1 MIFRVALRRSD
12 YHDTERLHFEVEDTG
27 IGIPAD
33 KLQEIFLPFHQIGDR
48 RSRAEGTGLGLSISR
63 EIVSRMDGDIRVES
77 AFERGSRF
85 WFEIPLRLPT
95 MLDLAASMNAL
106 PETPAPQADPGLL
119 AAEQIRKRPAP
130 PDLHALLH
138 ASHIGDVVE
147 IRSILNRLD
156 ADDADL
162 RAFTT
167 FMRQRVDAFDILSMT
182 ELLTAYLQ
190 ESR

>member
-12 YHDTERLHFEVEDTG
+12 YHDADRLRFEVEDTG

-33 KLQEIFLPFHQIGDR
+33 KLQEIFLPFHQIGDK
-48 RSRAEGTGLGLSISR
+48 RSHAEGTGLGLSISR
-63 EIVSRMDGDIRVES
+63 EIVSRMGGDIRVES
-77 AFERGSRF
+77 ALERGSRF
-85 WFEIPLRLPT
+85 WFEIPLRLPN
-95 MLDLAASMNAL
+95 LRESAAPMNAL
-106 PETPAPQADPGLL
+106 PETPAPQADAGLL
-119 AAEQIRKRPAP
+119 AVEQIRKRPAP
-130 PDLHALLH
+130 PDLHTLLH
-138 ASHIGDVVE
+138 ASQIGDVVE

-167 FMRQRVDAFDILSMT
+167 FMRQRVDAFDIPAMT